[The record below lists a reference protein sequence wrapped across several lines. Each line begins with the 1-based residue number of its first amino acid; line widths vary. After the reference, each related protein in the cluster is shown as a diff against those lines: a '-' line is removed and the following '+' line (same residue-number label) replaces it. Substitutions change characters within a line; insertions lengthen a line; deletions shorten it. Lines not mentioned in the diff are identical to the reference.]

1 MSSAH
6 AYCTVCIT
14 QATHITKY
22 TVCRQISLLKKPKE
36 AVFSDHEKRFNSIIM
51 HPRVHPSL
59 HPSFHA
65 SLPPFIFTCIP
76 PSIRPS
82 LHTSFYAF
90 IFTYMPHFIT
100 TYLSSFL
107 LFSLRRTHTHATY
120 YHLLSYFLS
129 LSLSCQHTHTAYVS
143 LHSVN
148 FSDTISSSINLPSF
162 LLRLLLHFS

>member
-51 HPRVHPSL
+51 HPRVHGWV
-59 HPSFHA
+59 HA
-65 SLPPFIFTCIP
+65 SFSAFIFTC
-76 PSIRPS
+76 
-82 LHTSFYAF
+82 
-90 IFTYMPHFIT
+90 MPHFIT

-162 LLRLLLHFS
+162 LLRLLRHFS